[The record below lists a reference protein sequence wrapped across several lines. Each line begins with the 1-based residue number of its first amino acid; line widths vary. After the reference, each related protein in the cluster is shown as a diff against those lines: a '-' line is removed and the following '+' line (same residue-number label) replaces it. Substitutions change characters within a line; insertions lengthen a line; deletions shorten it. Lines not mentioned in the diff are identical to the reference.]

1 MNKFPVIWYLIKG
14 VTVSKLNP
22 DKLDKDL
29 IRLLKVDGRA
39 PTAHIAEKLE
49 VTTPTVR
56 SRMKAL
62 IEAGILSVAGL
73 VNLSAVSDLTT
84 ALIGINIESRGQ
96 LSNQLEKLTS
106 LRQVHWAAVVTG
118 RFDVIAEVVVKG
130 GTEDLYTFTSIDL
143 PTIGRVTHCETF
155 VVMRSSRKWMFMPVG
170 LEDW

>member
-1 MNKFPVIWYLIKG
+1 MP
-14 VTVSKLNP
+14 KLNL
-22 DKLDKDL
+22 DNLDKNL
-29 IRLLKVDGRA
+29 IRLLKHDGRVT
-39 PTAHIAEKLE
+39 TAHIAERLE

-62 IEAGILSVAGL
+62 IEAGILRIAGL
-73 VNLSAVSDLTT
+73 VNLSAVPELTT

-106 LRQVHWAAVVTG
+106 LKQVHWAVVVTG
-118 RFDVIAEVVVKG
+118 RFDVIAEVIVSG
-130 GTEDLYTFTSIDL
+130 GMEDLYTFTSVEL

-155 VVMRSSRKWMFMPVG
+155 VVMRSSRKWMFKPDG

>member
-1 MNKFPVIWYLIKG
+1 MP
-14 VTVSKLNP
+14 KLNL
-22 DKLDKDL
+22 DNLDKNL
-29 IRLLKVDGRA
+29 IRLLKHDGRVT
-39 PTAHIAEKLE
+39 TAHIAERLE

-62 IEAGILSVAGL
+62 IEAGILRIAGL
-73 VNLSAVSDLTT
+73 VNLSAVPELTT

-106 LRQVHWAAVVTG
+106 LKQVHWAVVVTG
-118 RFDVIAEVVVKG
+118 RFDVIAEVIVSG
-130 GTEDLYTFTSIDL
+130 GMEDLYTFTSVEL

-155 VVMRSSRKWMFMPVG
+155 VVMRSSRKWMFKADG